1 MKAIAILK
9 EEIKRLAEQG
19 RVIVKDIHASSGL
32 QRYALWNEKRMVG
45 TEARYALLAYACL
58 RGIPYERVE
67 APCRKGNEPSATR
80 VFEVMTRA
88 LDEDVK
94 AAWSP
99 EPVRAWLIRK
109 PKGEEAQAA

>member
-19 RVIVKDIHASSGL
+19 RSIVKDIHASSGMD
-32 QRYALWNEKRMVG
+32 RYWAWSAKRAVG

-67 APCRKGNEPSATR
+67 APSRKGNEPSATR
-80 VFEVMTRA
+80 VFEVLSKA

-99 EPVRAWLIRK
+99 EPVRAWLVRR
-109 PKGEEAQAA
+109 PRGEEAQAA